1 MGACFSSRTTSAS
14 TFNNIRVVHLNGFV
28 EEFENPVN
36 VAQVA
41 DKSPKHFLCT
51 QVQLLSTC
59 PKPLKPDTQ
68 LEPGNIYF
76 LLPFSALQADVSPM
90 DLASIVRKLTA
101 MAKTSHCKSKSPRI
115 SPLLSQNDS
124 NPATTTSSPNRFM
137 ESETS
142 VVAYGGGQ
150 RSWRPALDTIREQRE
165 VLEVGQS

>member
-1 MGACFSSRTTSAS
+1 MLPKLLTSPQSTSYAPKFS
-14 TFNNIRVVHLNGFV
+14 FY
-28 EEFENPVN
+28 
-36 VAQVA
+36 
-41 DKSPKHFLCT
+41 
-51 QVQLLSTC
+51 
-59 PKPLKPDTQ
+59 PLAPNHSSLITQ

-124 NPATTTSSPNRFM
+124 NPATTTSSHNQFM

-142 VVAYGGGQ
+142 VVAYGVGQ